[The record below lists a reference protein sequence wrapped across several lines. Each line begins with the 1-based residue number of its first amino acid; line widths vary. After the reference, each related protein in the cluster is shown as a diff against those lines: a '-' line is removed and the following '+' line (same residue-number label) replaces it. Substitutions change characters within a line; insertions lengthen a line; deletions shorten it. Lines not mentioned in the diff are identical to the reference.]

1 MGQEPRNG
9 NGRVGRIQALFRE
22 VNERV
27 VETTTADRVPEPFEV
42 LCECGSDDCVEPIS
56 ISRDEYEAIRR
67 IPTHFLV
74 RHGHV
79 VPDSER
85 VVDREDGYVVVEKFG
100 DAGMAALQLDPRRR
114 RGQAEATHP
123 QP

>member
-1 MGQEPRNG
+1 MGQEPHNG

-27 VETTTADRVPEPFEV
+27 VETTTADRAPEPFEV
-42 LCECGSDDCVEPIS
+42 LCECGSDECVEPIS
-56 ISRDEYEAIRR
+56 IARDDYEAIRR

-85 VVDREDGYVVVEKFG
+85 VIAREDDYVVVEKFG
-100 DAGMAALQLDPRRR
+100 AAGMAAVQLDPRRR
-114 RGQAEATHP
+114 GAKAEATHP
-123 QP
+123 SS